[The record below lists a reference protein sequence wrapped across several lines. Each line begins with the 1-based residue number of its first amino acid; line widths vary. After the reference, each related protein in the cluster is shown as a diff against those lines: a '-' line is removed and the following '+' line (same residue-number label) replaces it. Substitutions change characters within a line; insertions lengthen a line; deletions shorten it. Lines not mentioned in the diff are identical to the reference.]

1 MFTKCMKSVALI
13 ALCIV
18 LAFSCFSCAKMA
30 EDKLAEENAQD
41 TAAEDKQN
49 EQQDQEEQKD
59 SVEVKPET
67 KPNTDSKPE
76 EKNEEPK
83 IVNPLT
89 GEEIPEDIS
98 MNRPVAFMMN
108 NISYAMPQ
116 LGVSNADIIYEMI
129 VEGGIT
135 RMFAVFQNLQE
146 SDIIGSIRSSRHN
159 YLDLVKAYDALYV
172 HAGGSPQA
180 YDAIIT
186 RDIDNV
192 CGVTGRGDIFYR
204 DPYRLEIM
212 DLEHTLCITGESAL
226 NYFKDES
233 GYRLTHDE
241 DYKCNMIFSDD
252 VQLVGGSAAETAYID
267 FGLGKYTTFYYNSE
281 TGKYSMAQ
289 YGDTY
294 IDGNTYEAVEFKN
307 IIVIQ
312 TEVVSIDSSDRKEIT
327 LTGTGNGWFI
337 CNGEIAEITWSRS
350 DNDAQFE
357 YTYSDGT
364 PLEYGVGKTYVGV
377 ISNYGTVEVE

>member
-1 MFTKCMKSVALI
+1 MFTKYMKSAALI

-18 LAFSCFSCAKMA
+18 LIFSCFSCAKMA
-30 EDKLAEENAQD
+30 EDKLAEENVQD
-41 TAAEDKQN
+41 TVAEDKQN
-49 EQQDQEEQKD
+49 EQEQVQEKP
-59 SVEVKPET
+59 VETKPET
-67 KPNTDSKPE
+67 KPEPE
-76 EKNEEPK
+76 PEPEPEPK
-83 IVNPLT
+83 IINPLT
-89 GEEIPEDIS
+89 GEEVAEDTS
-98 MNRPVAFMMN
+98 MNRPIAFMMN

-146 SDIIGSIRSSRHN
+146 SDIIGSIRSARHN

-172 HAGGSPQA
+172 HAGGSSQA
-180 YDAIIT
+180 YDELVT

-192 CGVTGRGDIFYR
+192 CAVTGRGDIFYR

-212 DLEHTLCITGESAL
+212 DYEHTLCITGESAL

-241 DYKCNMIFSDD
+241 DYKCNMVFSDNVKPVD
-252 VQLVGGSAAETAYID
+252 GEIAETAYID
-267 FGLGKYTTFYYNSE
+267 FGLGKYTTFYYNTE
-281 TGKYSMAQ
+281 TGKYSMSQ

-294 IDGNTYEAVEFKN
+294 IDGNTYEAIEFKN

-312 TEVVSIDSSDRKEIT
+312 TEVISLDASDHKEIT

-337 CNGEIAEITWSRS
+337 CNGEIAEITWSRT

-377 ISNYGTVEVE
+377 ISNYGSVEAE